1 MQRHTSQRH
10 VNAATARWRAAESR
24 AQAERD
30 AGIPDEPAIED
41 CREAFALPLKCAGYL
56 DLRIEPRRG
65 YVAWRAIDAA
75 TGEVMHCAALKEL
88 LRWVAS
94 QVPRM
99 LAFRNLQ

>member
-1 MQRHTSQRH
+1 MQRHKSTRH
-10 VNAATARWRAAESR
+10 VNAAKARWRNADAR

-30 AGIPDEPAIED
+30 EGIPDAPPIED
-41 CREAFALPLKCAGYL
+41 AREAFVMSLRSAGFR

-65 YVAWRAIDAA
+65 YVAWRAVDAA
-75 TGEVMHCAALKEL
+75 TGEVLHCAALKEL

-99 LAFRNLQ
+99 LAFRNLH